1 MPFFDIASLLN
12 HYFDIAS
19 LLNHYFGVTTKVDLS
34 ITIKFVYIHWIGD
47 EVPFA
52 KRGKFNIVHGSAV
65 TFFEPFHVDFDITT
79 KSEISETLI
88 RDKVE
93 MAAGNANFVRSGN
106 YFFYSYSNLLIP
118 QLTSTYTPTHIYLYS
133 NSHLLILL
141 FISTYTPTHTESR
154 VVYKLSF
161 VIDVCTYFFNS

>member
-1 MPFFDIASLLN
+1 MEASGTDGYEGLISRLKPDKVQYALLR
-12 HYFDIAS
+12 
-19 LLNHYFGVTTKVDLS
+19 VTTKVDLS

-106 YFFYSYSNLLIP
+106 YFSCTSAPIHIYL
-118 QLTSTYTPTHIYLYS
+118 STYTPTHI
-133 NSHLLILL
+133 
-141 FISTYTPTHTESR
+141 
-154 VVYKLSF
+154 
-161 VIDVCTYFFNS
+161 